1 MFQDGSFETFW
12 CRCRR
17 KAVPCSAALARHQRM
32 RSQNAQRRTMQE
44 NAVSEKPRF
53 GTVISAARRSE
64 TRASTVFGSAF
75 NCIGSERRIRRVCPD
90 LEPGD
95 PWGPPGRNT
104 VGALIRRKRRIQVL
118 VIQWLQAHITLF
130 SKYFASFPHGT
141 CSLSDSRRYLALEEM
156 YLPICAPIPGNA
168 TLRARTERGAAQVL
182 DGTVTLRC
190 APFQETYTCRAAGHA
205 SRYYTAQHGAVLL
218 DMSSSFFIRHY
229 LKNPLSFR
237 FHHLLIC
244 LNSEGNFSQPGFWRV
259 RAAHAQACG
268 SHEPRWGR
276 RSREAPAHA
285 KKPRRRETC
294 NCGRPELSA
303 RCVRATRGAR
313 VGRRGPADAHR

>member
-1 MFQDGSFETFW
+1 MLEVQW
-12 CRCRR
+12 IQ
-17 KAVPCSAALARHQRM
+17 AR
-32 RSQNAQRRTMQE
+32 
-44 NAVSEKPRF
+44 
-53 GTVISAARRSE
+53 
-64 TRASTVFGSAF
+64 
-75 NCIGSERRIRRVCPD
+75 
-90 LEPGD
+90 
-95 PWGPPGRNT
+95 
-104 VGALIRRKRRIQVL
+104 
-118 VIQWLQAHITLF
+118 ITLF

-190 APFQETYTCRAAGHA
+190 APFQETYTCRTAGHA

-259 RAAHAQACG
+259 RARMPGHAATRAEVAATARG
-268 SHEPRWGR
+268 KPAPT
-276 RSREAPAHA
+276 RSAPS
-285 KKPRRRETC
+285 KGNC

-303 RCVRATRGAR
+303 RCVRATRGA
-313 VGRRGPADAHR
+313 GTERRGSPTRPLRLDAPTPRSRGGVSAQPHAR

>member
-1 MFQDGSFETFW
+1 
-12 CRCRR
+12 
-17 KAVPCSAALARHQRM
+17 
-32 RSQNAQRRTMQE
+32 
-44 NAVSEKPRF
+44 
-53 GTVISAARRSE
+53 
-64 TRASTVFGSAF
+64 
-75 NCIGSERRIRRVCPD
+75 
-90 LEPGD
+90 
-95 PWGPPGRNT
+95 
-104 VGALIRRKRRIQVL
+104 
-118 VIQWLQAHITLF
+118 
-130 SKYFASFPHGT
+130 
-141 CSLSDSRRYLALEEM
+141 M

-182 DGTVTLRC
+182 DGTVTLLC
-190 APFQETYTCRAAGHA
+190 APFQETHTCRAAGHA
-205 SRYYTAQHGAVLL
+205 SRDYTAQHGAVLL

-303 RCVRATRGAR
+303 WCVRATRGAR